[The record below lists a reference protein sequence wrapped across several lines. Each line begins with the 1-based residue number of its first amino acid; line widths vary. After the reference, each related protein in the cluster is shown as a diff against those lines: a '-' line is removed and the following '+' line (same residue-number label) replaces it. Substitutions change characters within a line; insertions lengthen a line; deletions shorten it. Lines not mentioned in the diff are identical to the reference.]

1 MLYSAASIGQG
12 VALVL
17 SGGGA
22 KAYSHIGVLKALEE
36 NNIPVDYI
44 VGNSMGSLIGGLY
57 ASGYTA
63 DEIEKLITDPEF
75 LELTRVNSV
84 RSYCFYQE
92 DEPDASI
99 AHFTF
104 DIGKGFNIRVPL
116 NVYDFQKIDYQ
127 LMLYFAS
134 AYAASGANF
143 DSLMIPFRCIATDID
158 SSRLVVFKEGNIAKA
173 VRASVTFPFYVRPI
187 SIDGTL
193 YFDGGMYDNFP
204 VDIAIK
210 EFNPDFVIGSKAVN
224 NYESPDPDNA
234 ISLVQSML
242 MAKADFDINPELGI
256 VIESNTGEGTI
267 FQFENVEQ
275 YIDSGYN
282 AALRN
287 IENILIR
294 TGKTKPNAVEI
305 ARTEFKK
312 SVPEIDVQRVNFV
325 GLNSKQRVYFEKLYG
340 SNDKY
345 EDSEDFGR
353 FYNCLI
359 NNENVVS
366 VYPEVSFDST
376 EKNYS
381 IDLIVRK
388 SQPFRFGVGG
398 YISSSGV
405 NQGFVDIGF
414 NFLGKNAKIINV
426 GAYFG
431 TFYNSIS
438 GMGKIEFPGRM
449 PITTK
454 VKFLL
459 SRKNYFSNVR
469 YFFEDDFPAYI
480 ISDENYL
487 DVSVGVPLMT
497 TGVIQLGISNI
508 NASFRYYQD
517 NYFSRSDTTD
527 VSNFYF
533 LSPWVSVESNTL
545 NYKMYPTSGHF
556 IHLGYSFY
564 PGNEKYT
571 EGSGKSHNTEI
582 TNHIQYHTFKFHAT
596 KYFNLGNSFSMGIDI
611 GAGYSTKPLQSNYV
625 STLLMAMPYEP
636 IPIMKSLFL
645 ENYRANKYGSGGVVL
660 DVNFFRNLNFRLDGY
675 YYVPYEKILRG
686 ETNNHAY
693 LSSPFSYN
701 YFAGSARIVYRPPIG
716 VVSAS
721 VNYLEKPGSKFGFLI
736 NIGYLIFNKS
746 QLNR

>member
-1 MLYSAASIGQG
+1 MGQG
-12 VALVL
+12 IALVL

-63 DEIEKLITDPEF
+63 NEIEKLLTDPNF
-75 LELTRVNSV
+75 LKLTRENSV
-84 RSYCFYQE
+84 RSHCYYQE
-92 DEPDASI
+92 DERDASI

-104 DIGKGFNIRVPL
+104 DIDRGFNIRVPL

-210 EFNPDFVIGSKAVN
+210 EFSPDFVIGSKAVN

-242 MAKADFDINPELGI
+242 MTKADFEIDSELGI
-256 VIESNTGEGTI
+256 VIESNTGDGTI
-267 FQFENVEQ
+267 FQFENVHQ
-275 YIDSGYN
+275 YIDSGYT
-282 AALRN
+282 ATLRN
-287 IENILIR
+287 LSDIISK
-294 TGKTKPNAVEI
+294 TGKTNPNAIEI
-305 ARTEFKK
+305 KRSSFKK

-325 GLNSKQRVYFEKLYG
+325 GLNSKQRIYFEKLYG

-345 EDSEDFGR
+345 EDSEDFGD

-366 VYPEVSFDST
+366 VYPEVSFDSI
-376 EKNYS
+376 ERNYS

-388 SQPFRFGVGG
+388 SQPFRLGVGG

-405 NQGFVDIGF
+405 NEGFVDIGF

-438 GMGKIEFPGRM
+438 AMGKIEFPGRL
-449 PITTK
+449 PLTAK

-459 SRKNYFSNVR
+459 SRKNYFSNAR
-469 YFFEDDFPAYI
+469 YFFEDKFPAYI

-487 DVSVGVPLMT
+487 DISMGIPVMKTGALQVGL
-497 TGVIQLGISNI
+497 SNI
-508 NASFRYYQD
+508 NASFQYYQD
-517 NYFSRSDTTD
+517 NYFSRSDTAD
-527 VSNFYF
+527 ISNFYF
-533 LSPWVSVESNTL
+533 LSPYISVESNTM
-545 NYKMYPTSGHF
+545 NYKEYPTSGHF
-556 IHLGYSFY
+556 IHFGYSFY

-571 EGSGKSHNTEI
+571 EGSGKAHNTEI
-582 TNHIQYHTFKFHAT
+582 TNHIQYSTIKLQAT
-596 KYFNLGNSFSMGIDI
+596 KYFNLSSKFSIGMDI
-611 GAGYSTKPLQSNYV
+611 RGGYSNKPLQSNYV
-625 STLLMAMPYEP
+625 SSLLMAIPYEP
-636 IPIMKSLFL
+636 IPVMKSLFL
-645 ENYRANKYGSGGVVL
+645 ENYRANIYGSAGAII
-660 DVNFFRNLNFRLDGY
+660 DMNIYKSLNFRVDGY
-675 YYVPYEKILRG
+675 YYMPYEKILRN
-686 ETNNHAY
+686 ELNNHAY
-693 LSSPFSYN
+693 LSKPMIYS
-701 YFAGSARIVYRPPIG
+701 YFASSASIIYRPPIG

-721 VNYLEKPGSKFGFLI
+721 VNYFEKPGNKFGFLI
-736 NIGYLIFNKS
+736 NLGYLIFNKS